1 MEKTSIAFTGTIK
14 GVRDGGYE
22 QARLHG
28 VTRSLVSQLMAFIP
42 GLGSSDDAI
51 TDEFKAELKQG
62 YALRWNEENP
72 TRYFVAADGNWVEC
86 KSEEEMKSHKKADKF
101 ILDVHVAFGYTQQ
114 AFGALKTEE
123 PLKHSLIKE
132 VRDKFNKYCSNRI
145 NDLKAQAKKIYNEQN
160 GIQRERAPVALFND
174 WVLTGDKSALATIRQ
189 RCINAKAKGDETA
202 DLAKL
207 DKALAAFKTAWN
219 K

>member
-101 ILDVHVAFGYTQQ
+101 TLDVHVAFGYTQQ

-160 GIQRERAPVALFND
+160 GIERQRAPVALFHD
-174 WVLTGDKSALATIRQ
+174 WVMTGDKSALAVMRQ
-189 RCINAKAKGDETA
+189 RCVNAKSKGDETA

>member
-51 TDEFKAELKQG
+51 TDEFKVELKQG

-72 TRYFVAADGNWVEC
+72 SRYFVAADGNWVEC

-160 GIQRERAPVALFND
+160 GIVRDRAPVALFND

-207 DKALAAFKTAWN
+207 DKALAAFKTAWT

>member
-207 DKALAAFKTAWN
+207 DKALAAFKTAWI

>member
-1 MEKTSIAFTGTIK
+1 MEDNSIAFTGTIK
-14 GVRDGGYE
+14 GLSDGGYE
-22 QARLHG
+22 QAKLHG
-28 VTRSLVSQLMAFIP
+28 VTRSLIKSMMAMIP
-42 GLGSSDDAI
+42 GLGSSDDAL
-51 TDEFKAELKQG
+51 TDEIKAEIKKG

-86 KSEEEMKSHKKADKF
+86 ESEEKMLSHKKADKF
-101 ILDVHVAFGYTQQ
+101 TLSVHTAFGYTQQ

-132 VRDKFNKYCSNRI
+132 VRDKFNKYCSNRFR
-145 NDLKAQAKKIYNEQN
+145 DLNASAKKIYNEEN
-160 GIQRERAPVALFND
+160 GIERSRAPVALFND
-174 WVLTGDKSALATIRQ
+174 WLSTGDKSALSLMRQ
-189 RCINAKAKGDETA
+189 RCTNAKAKGDETA

-207 DKALAAFKTAWN
+207 DKAIAAFKTAWN

>member
-1 MEKTSIAFTGTIK
+1 MENHSIAFTGTIK

-22 QARLHG
+22 QAKLHG
-28 VTRSLVSQLMAFIP
+28 VTRSLVTQLMAFIP
-42 GLGSSDDAI
+42 GLGFNDDAI
-51 TDEFKAELKQG
+51 TDEVRAELKQG

-86 KSEEEMKSHKKADKF
+86 MSDDEMMSHKKADKF

-160 GIQRERAPVALFND
+160 GIERQRAPVALFHD
-174 WVLTGDKSALATIRQ
+174 WVMTGDKSALAVMRQ
-189 RCINAKAKGDETA
+189 RCVNAKSKGDETA

>member
-174 WVLTGDKSALATIRQ
+174 WILTGDKSALATIRQ

>member
-1 MEKTSIAFTGTIK
+1 MEKNSIAFTGTIK

-22 QARLHG
+22 QAKLHG
-28 VTRSLVSQLMAFIP
+28 VTRSLVTQLMAFIP
-42 GLGSSDDAI
+42 GLGFNDDAI
-51 TDEFKAELKQG
+51 TDEVRAELKQG

-72 TRYFVAADGNWVEC
+72 SRYFVAADNNWVEC
-86 KSEEEMKSHKKADKF
+86 KSEDEMLSHKKADKF
-101 ILDVHVAFGYTQQ
+101 VLDVHIAFGYTQQ

-160 GIQRERAPVALFND
+160 GIERQRAPVALFHD
-174 WVLTGDKSALATIRQ
+174 WVMTGDKSALAVMRQ
-189 RCINAKAKGDETA
+189 RCVNAKSKGDETA

>member
-1 MEKTSIAFTGTIK
+1 MENHSIAFTGTIK

-22 QARLHG
+22 QAKLHG
-28 VTRSLVSQLMAFIP
+28 VTRSLVTQLMAFIP
-42 GLGSSDDAI
+42 GLGFNDDAI
-51 TDEFKAELKQG
+51 TDEIRAELKQG

-72 TRYFVAADGNWVEC
+72 SRYFVAADNNWVEC
-86 KSEEEMKSHKKADKF
+86 KSEDEMLSHKKADKF
-101 ILDVHVAFGYTQQ
+101 VLDVHIAFGYTQQ

-160 GIQRERAPVALFND
+160 GIERQRAPVALFHD
-174 WVLTGDKSALATIRQ
+174 WVMTGDKSALAVMRQ
-189 RCINAKAKGDETA
+189 RCVNAKSKGDETA